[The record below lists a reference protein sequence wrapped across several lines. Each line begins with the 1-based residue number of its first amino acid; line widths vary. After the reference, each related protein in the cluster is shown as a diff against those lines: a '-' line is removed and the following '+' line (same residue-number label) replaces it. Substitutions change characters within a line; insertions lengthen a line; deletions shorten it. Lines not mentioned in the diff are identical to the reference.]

1 MDLLDLLFPKRCA
14 VCRTFGSFLCSN
26 CFSYLT
32 FQQEDNCLVC
42 NRPAIDGI
50 THPGCRNRYSI
61 EGVSAS
67 LAYNFTVKKL
77 IKAFKY
83 QPYLSSIKTTLGE
96 LFYEGLIQKQAF
108 VQFAS
113 HECILVPIPL
123 HIERL
128 RKRGYNQAELLAK
141 EMGKKLHF
149 EVVSCL
155 QRTKNTS
162 SQFALKR
169 EERLANMKDAF
180 IFKEDFRQK
189 LIGKNVL
196 LVDDL
201 VTSGATMLEAAK
213 ILKRNGVEK
222 VWGIALGHGK

>member
-50 THPGCRNRYSI
+50 THPRCSGKYVI
-61 EGVSAS
+61 DGVSAS
-67 LAYNFTVKKL
+67 LVYNPTVRKM

-108 VQFAS
+108 VQFVS
-113 HECILVPIPL
+113 QECILVPIPL
-123 HIERL
+123 HAERL
-128 RKRGYNQAELLAK
+128 RKRGYNQAELLAN
-141 EMGKKLHF
+141 EIGKQFHND
-149 EVVSCL
+149 VRNCL
-155 QRTKNTS
+155 DRVKNTS
-162 SQFALKR
+162 SQFSLKR
-169 EERLANMKDAF
+169 EDRLANIKDAF
-180 IFKEDFRQK
+180 SFRQK
-189 LIGKNVL
+189 YEKDISDKDIL

-201 VTSGATMLEAAK
+201 VTSGATMLEAANV
-213 ILKRNGVEK
+213 LKRNGVRK
-222 VWGIALGHGK
+222 VWGIALAHGK